1 MPQCLPLEYSLLKKK
16 KKHTHKIKAFI
27 ETNFKTYCE
36 ILVQINILPYW
47 HKEMG
52 TEQCNFSNSPHR
64 SMKSK
69 PKEKNYK

>member
-1 MPQCLPLEYSLLKKK
+1 MPQYLPLEYSLLKKNN
-16 KKHTHKIKAFI
+16 TQNQGII
-27 ETNFKTYCE
+27 ETNFKTCCE

-47 HKEMG
+47 HKKMG

-69 PKEKNYK
+69 PKEKNYKYVS